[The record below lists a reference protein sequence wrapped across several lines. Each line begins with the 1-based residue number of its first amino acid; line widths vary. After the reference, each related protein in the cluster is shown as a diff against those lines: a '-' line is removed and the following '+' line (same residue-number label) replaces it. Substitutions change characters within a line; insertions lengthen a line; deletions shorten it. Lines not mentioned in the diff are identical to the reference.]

1 MKCDGKTVYPS
12 KGVAQ
17 KAALKA
23 SRESGDLITAYYCAR
38 HQGHH
43 IGHPLRGLSYR

>member
-1 MKCDGKTVYPS
+1 MKCDGKAQYAS

-23 SRESGDLITAYYCAR
+23 SRESGDLITAYRCQR
-38 HQGHH
+38 HECWH